1 MFRLL
6 IFIFLPC
13 ILFSQDYNYRSY
25 DKALQFYNQNKITKS
40 KNLLIKL
47 VDNYPDW
54 EDPNLLLSSIYL
66 SENNIDTAVMYLL
79 NIYSDNNFSGM
90 KKIADIFYERG
101 EYEKALIYFNKIIH
115 LDQDINFYIKNCEF
129 AIDALNNPVKINPT
143 NIGSSVNT
151 DFPEYINTLSIDGKK
166 LFFTRRVKDNM
177 GYPQEDFYV
186 SQFDSANGWS
196 SASPLVFNT
205 RMNEGAMSVS
215 SNGILYVY
223 TACDRSNSY
232 GGCDLYIREY
242 NVQTGWSKEYN
253 LGNDINTRHWESQPC
268 FSVNN
273 DYLYFVSN
281 RPGGFGKS
289 DIWRAKI
296 VGNKFFDIENLGSS
310 INTEKHEMSPFL
322 HPDDLTLYFA
332 SNGHIGLGD
341 YDLFVSRRDS
351 IKNEW
356 SFPLNLGYPIN
367 TYKSENS
374 LIVSSNGETAFY
386 SSNKSG
392 YGKEDIFT
400 FTLPEN
406 IKAKKISSV
415 EIDIITKEKGDEIV
429 LKNVQFSNNSF
440 QLKGNSFVELDK
452 LVKYLKEKS
461 SVKILIEGH
470 TNNIGQVK
478 SNQIL
483 SENRARI
490 VYEYL
495 IEKGVD
501 PKQLVSFIG
510 FGDSR
515 PIESNITQKGREKNR
530 RTSFRIIN

>member
-6 IFIFLPC
+6 IFIFFPC
-13 ILFSQDYNYRSY
+13 TLFCQDYNYRSY
-25 DKALQFYNQNKITKS
+25 DKALQYYNQNKIIKS

-90 KKIADIFYERG
+90 KKIAKIYYDRG
-101 EYEKALIYFNKIIH
+101 EYKKALNYFNKIIH
-115 LDQDINFYIKNCEF
+115 LDQDINFYVKNCEF
-129 AIDALNNPVKINPT
+129 AIDALNSPVKINPT
-143 NIGSSVNT
+143 NIGSSVNS

-166 LFFTRRVKDNM
+166 LFFTRRVKDDM

-186 SQFDSANGWS
+186 SEFDSINGWS
-196 SASPLVFNT
+196 IASPLVFNT

-253 LGNDINTRHWESQPC
+253 LGNDINTRYWESQPC

-356 SFPLNLGYPIN
+356 SFPLNLGFPIN

-415 EIDIITKEKGDEIV
+415 EIDIISKEKGDEIV
-429 LKNVQFSNNSF
+429 LKNVQFSNNSY

-452 LVKYLKEKS
+452 LVKYLKEKT

-470 TNNIGQVK
+470 TNNIGQEK
-478 SNQIL
+478 NNQIL
-483 SENRARI
+483 SENRARV

-515 PIESNITQKGREKNR
+515 PIESNLTQEGREKNR
-530 RTSFRIIN
+530 RTSLRIIN